1 MRITKYFVIS
11 IIFIALLLPT
21 ILLIIDSANSQL
33 ARHSR
38 ALSNEALPSIDIT
51 KFEELALSD
60 DNYAQFATTCERS
73 NYYFERL
80 CSHRNIRHITPKK
93 RIDILEQYQDFISYV
108 VTVIELRDLL
118 SKQSMSQFDKDADIL
133 TNLYHQLSFIVT
145 ETPQLLTQM
154 AELSN
159 SIISMETLSENEETS
174 LLNRILFFLD
184 KDEIISYLIHS
195 RSFSVACYEALI
207 ISAPE

>member
-80 CSHRNIRHITPKK
+80 CSHKNIRHITPKQS
-93 RIDILEQYQDFISYV
+93 LEIIGQYQDFYSYV
-108 VTVIELRDLL
+108 ITFYELCGLL
-118 SKQSMSQFDKDADIL
+118 SKESMLQLVDDFDIL
-133 TNLYHQLSFIVT
+133 TKIDNHLSSIA
-145 ETPQLLTQM
+145 PKSSQLLTHM
-154 AELSN
+154 IELSN
-159 SIISMETLSENEETS
+159 SIISMETLSENDKTL

-184 KDEIISYLIHS
+184 KDEIISYLIDS
-195 RSFSVACYEALI
+195 RSFTVSCYEALI
-207 ISAPE
+207 TIAPK